1 MKKFA
6 VKVVTSF
13 CLLFFFI
20 FAVSITFY
28 FLIANKIASDKI
40 RENLDFSSESINWSI
55 QNKLNGDINS
65 FKELIDTYTLETDS
79 LDEKIDKL
87 NNEKSKINFFK
98 NLDGGFGKLIDED
111 NKVYYN
117 INGTNYINRNSNFY
131 SDSARVEIN
140 FCNFGKDYVVNENKT
155 NEFTDKLFIVL
166 NLDNIIIYFDA
177 YSYLTPIYSLAS
189 SIELIDYYIF
199 SKDGYLYFEKDEVK
213 DSSFYAILRSENMD
227 TDIDYFKKNLE
238 KIKFGDNYSTKFKFN
253 GKSSFVM
260 ISKITNWE
268 NNYDLYLANVYSI
281 VSAASLA
288 STLLIPFAVILFIF
302 LVSIIVFSIIIYK
315 TLSRREKGLNSNA
328 FVKKDKIYHIV
339 VNSNGEIKDYSK
351 NFKELLNDNKKYLK
365 ITDFEWKSKNEQKDI
380 ETTLNLQQPIIV
392 HLTNEETSNNEEICI
407 RFMVIKSKSNYLLLG
422 ENDTETIKKEERN
435 NKLALANPATLYPN
449 LIVLREDLEEL
460 ITKVKQEKEK
470 SKNVVIAIEIEKL
483 HHLINLIGSKV
494 ANKTLVKV
502 AEILNN
508 LCEGYDYKF
517 YHTLKYYAIIFKNLN
532 AYDDAITWVNNTI
545 QEFKRPLKV
554 EANDLIIN
562 LRFGIFNLDVV
573 SYPNI
578 TPVNVTDSLEKLLNK
593 INSLSTK
600 HYEVFDL
607 SLVRYISE
615 EEMFEKDLQH
625 AISNDEFY
633 MELQPQYN
641 TETKKVIGFE
651 ALIRWNNPKYK
662 DKSPQRFI
670 HVAEENGMI
679 IQIGQ
684 FVLNESFRIAH
695 LLDKYNVTISIN
707 VSPVQLLQAGFISE
721 LFSLAEI
728 NQVDC
733 HKIAIEITET
743 FLMENFDVAIEKL
756 KILRKKGFTVHLDDF
771 GTGYSS
777 LLYLKELP
785 IDAIKIDKEFIG
797 QVVTD
802 KATKQIVSKIIAIA
816 NALDLEVIAEGVEN
830 TNQNDFLE
838 KNGCNIIQGYLI
850 SKAMK
855 YEDAIVFLNE
865 TDKIN
870 LSNKKETKKTRN
882 K

>member
-1 MKKFA
+1 M
-6 VKVVTSF
+6 
-13 CLLFFFI
+13 
-20 FAVSITFY
+20 
-28 FLIANKIASDKI
+28 
-40 RENLDFSSESINWSI
+40 
-55 QNKLNGDINS
+55 
-65 FKELIDTYTLETDS
+65 
-79 LDEKIDKL
+79 
-87 NNEKSKINFFK
+87 
-98 NLDGGFGKLIDED
+98 
-111 NKVYYN
+111 
-117 INGTNYINRNSNFY
+117 
-131 SDSARVEIN
+131 
-140 FCNFGKDYVVNENKT
+140 
-155 NEFTDKLFIVL
+155 
-166 NLDNIIIYFDA
+166 
-177 YSYLTPIYSLAS
+177 
-189 SIELIDYYIF
+189 
-199 SKDGYLYFEKDEVK
+199 
-213 DSSFYAILRSENMD
+213 
-227 TDIDYFKKNLE
+227 
-238 KIKFGDNYSTKFKFN
+238 
-253 GKSSFVM
+253 
-260 ISKITNWE
+260 
-268 NNYDLYLANVYSI
+268 
-281 VSAASLA
+281 
-288 STLLIPFAVILFIF
+288 
-302 LVSIIVFSIIIYK
+302 
-315 TLSRREKGLNSNA
+315 
-328 FVKKDKIYHIV
+328 
-339 VNSNGEIKDYSK
+339 
-351 NFKELLNDNKKYLK
+351 
-365 ITDFEWKSKNEQKDI
+365 
-380 ETTLNLQQPIIV
+380 
-392 HLTNEETSNNEEICI
+392 
-407 RFMVIKSKSNYLLLG
+407 
-422 ENDTETIKKEERN
+422 
-435 NKLALANPATLYPN
+435 
-449 LIVLREDLEEL
+449 
-460 ITKVKQEKEK
+460 
-470 SKNVVIAIEIEKL
+470 
-483 HHLINLIGSKV
+483 
-494 ANKTLVKV
+494 
-502 AEILNN
+502 
-508 LCEGYDYKF
+508 
-517 YHTLKYYAIIFKNLN
+517 
-532 AYDDAITWVNNTI
+532 
-545 QEFKRPLKV
+545 
-554 EANDLIIN
+554 
-562 LRFGIFNLDVV
+562 
-573 SYPNI
+573 
-578 TPVNVTDSLEKLLNK
+578 
-593 INSLSTK
+593 
-600 HYEVFDL
+600 
-607 SLVRYISE
+607 VRYISE

-641 TETKKVIGFE
+641 TETKKVVGFE

-721 LFSLAEI
+721 LLSLAEI